1 MNPPRCTKNPR
12 ISFGLYV
19 REDAKKSIAK
29 VTSWAATLT
38 TRSLRSPDGCN
49 TSISPATDVAIN
61 TMDEGADKD
70 RPDEPG
76 HGC

>member
-38 TRSLRSPDGCN
+38 TRNSRSPDGCN
-49 TSISPATDVAIN
+49 TSMHPCDRRRPIN
-61 TMDEGADKD
+61 TMELK
-70 RPDEPG
+70 EPRKTDP
-76 HGC
+76 